1 MNNIQFNELVDK
13 YSDNVYRFILKSL
26 KDEDN
31 SRDVVQEAFERVWKN
46 RNSIDEAKAKSY
58 LFTTAY
64 HIMIDFIR
72 KNKRVQLVENY
83 DAQSY
88 FHNNQY
94 SDLNEILE
102 KALDTL
108 PDLQKQLIM
117 LRDYEGYSYKEIGE
131 ITNLNESQVKVYI
144 FRARNILKEYIGK
157 VENLV

>member
-1 MNNIQFNELVDK
+1 
-13 YSDNVYRFILKSL
+13 L

-31 SRDVVQEAFERVWKN
+31 SRDVVQEAFERLWKN
-46 RNSIDEAKAKSY
+46 RSSIDQTKAKSY

-72 KNKRVQLVENY
+72 KNKRVQLVESY
-83 DAQSY
+83 DTQTY
-88 FHNNQY
+88 FHNTQY

-102 KALDTL
+102 KAIDTL

-144 FRARNILKEYIGK
+144 FRARNLLKEYIGK
-157 VENLV
+157 VENVV